1 MARVCLL
8 NDVALSNEQK
18 SYNTL
23 TKLINK
29 FLI

>member
-8 NDVALSNEQK
+8 NDVALSNEHK